1 MTVQKDYHRRS
12 HVPEHLQAVHSG
24 IDVPS
29 RRQERLEEINS
40 PGKKILKEL
49 TNESGQNIHETKVLW
64 QKLAQPS
71 KRSYPNQNQS
81 RAALKYTRLV
91 NRLGEWFLGS
101 DGPWDLGILST
112 IFSWVQPGP
121 ILSLQ
126 LPKCPQL
133 QIKSVPSQ

>member
-12 HVPEHLQAVHSG
+12 HVPEHLQAVRSG

-29 RRQERLEEINS
+29 KRLEINS
-40 PGKKILKEL
+40 PAEKKILKEL

-64 QKLAQPS
+64 RKLAQPS

-91 NRLGEWFLGS
+91 NRLGEWFLGFG
-101 DGPWDLGILST
+101 GPWDLGILST